1 MRPPARRPIKG
12 RHIDAMHG
20 NPARGGQ
27 PQNLTQSLVTPA
39 ADAK

>member
-1 MRPPARRPIKG
+1 MRTPARRPIKG
-12 RHIDAMHG
+12 RNIDAMYG

-27 PQNLTQSLVTPA
+27 PQNLTQPLVSPA